1 MAGRVRGVR
10 RSLAAQVR
18 FCGRCGA
25 QVPFG
30 AHFCGR
36 CGAPQ
41 VAQAVAATPAFSYA
55 MAPHPTYP
63 TARQYRT
70 SQVAIAGGLLAILAI
85 VTVVVSI
92 FSVSHVIGGTRS
104 TCTANCAPKIVTPL
118 PESSTY
124 MSASYKFQVNYSSE
138 WTVRS
143 QDAKGISL
151 GTKIGL
157 LQVAG
162 MSGDQLQSQVLQAT
176 VSALPTAQWQ
186 DVARVSDL
194 KGAHI
199 GEQDGIG
206 AVYSA
211 NLIGTNST
219 SAKVRF
225 AVIVATRGGVTV
237 VIFAADPAD
246 PAKSPHGMPEAQE
259 FDYLCTEFR
268 WA

>member
-1 MAGRVRGVR
+1 MAT
-10 RSLAAQVR
+10 QVR

-25 QVPFG
+25 QLPFS
-30 AHFCGR
+30 ATFCGR

-41 VAQAVAATPAFSYA
+41 VAQAVAVAPVYSYPVS
-55 MAPHPTYP
+55 PHASYP
-63 TARQYRT
+63 TDRQYRT

-92 FSVSHVIGGTRS
+92 FTVSHVIGGTHS
-104 TCTANCAPKIVTPL
+104 TCTVNCAPKIVTPL
-118 PESSTY
+118 PESNTY
-124 MSASYKFQVNYSSE
+124 TSASYKFQVDYSSD

-143 QDAKGISL
+143 QAANGISL

-162 MSGDQLQSQVLQAT
+162 MSGGQPLAQVLQTT

-186 DVARVSDL
+186 DVAQVSNL

-199 GEQDGIG
+199 GDQDGIG

-246 PAKSPHGMPEAQE
+246 PKNSPNGMSEAQE